1 MSGGYR
7 LDFPRI
13 TPWVRGLL
21 IAYAVVFV
29 GQLAAAAALDFDPG
43 ATHDQVTLRF
53 GLYLPAV
60 LNGALWQPLTY
71 AFLHATDGVGHIL
84 INGLMLYLFGSR
96 VESAIGGRAFAKL
109 YAGGVLFSAFA
120 VLVVDAAAP
129 LWGGTAVVVTG
140 ASGAIA
146 AVLAAFCW
154 LHWDRTLMIFVLRM
168 TGKQFLMAIVFLDV
182 LRSLMS
188 NVSLAAHLGGT
199 VFGLLWISGWWNPKL
214 WYYRWQ
220 HRAAR
225 RRLRLL
231 DGGPKPTD
239 LRH

>member
-21 IAYAVVFV
+21 IAFGVVFA
-29 GQLAAAAALDFDPG
+29 GQLAAAAALDFD
-43 ATHDQVTLRF
+43 AVAVREAVTLRF
-53 GLYLPAV
+53 GLYLPALLSGQV
-60 LNGALWQPLTY
+60 WQVVTY
-71 AFLHATDGVGHIL
+71 AFLHATDGIGHIL
-84 INGLMLYLFGSR
+84 VNALMLYLFGSR
-96 VESAIGGRAFAKL
+96 VESTIGGRAFAKL
-109 YAGGVLFSAFA
+109 YVGGLLF
-120 VLVVDAAAP
+120 AAASVVMFDALSP
-129 LWGGTAVVVTG
+129 LWGGAPVVVTG

-146 AVLAAFCW
+146 AVLAAYCW

-214 WYYRWQ
+214 WYYRWK
-220 HRAAR
+220 HRSAR
-225 RRLRLL
+225 RRLEVLE
-231 DGGPKPTD
+231 GGSGAKPWT
-239 LRH
+239 H